1 MGKVALLTAEEETTL
16 GRLVQAGDAAARER
30 MIRANLRLVVS
41 IAKKYSNRGMTFL
54 DLIEEGNLGLLK
66 AVERFDPE
74 RGVKF
79 GTYGT
84 WWIKQAIQRALMET
98 APTVRIPTYMVEMIH
113 KWKAAS
119 LKLTQK
125 LGRKPDPTEIAKA
138 LKLKGPAGEAVRQA
152 LNTSYSSSQ
161 PLSLDLLWQAIHET
175 PDEPSWSPEFS
186 EDVSG
191 ILERYLQNVDGREAD
206 VLKMRYGVGS
216 KEPLTLREVGEKLG
230 ITRERVR
237 QIEKAALKKIRTAL
251 KKAQVARGDDDE
263 DEG

>member
-1 MGKVALLTAEEETTL
+1 MNTVALLTPEEEKQL
-16 GRLVQAGDAAARER
+16 GRLVQNGDKAARER

-41 IAKKYSNRGMTFL
+41 IAKKYRNRGMTFL

-84 WWIKQAIQRALMET
+84 WWIKQAIQRALMDT
-98 APTVRIPTYMVEMIH
+98 APAVRIPTYMVEMIH
-113 KWKAAS
+113 KWKATS

-125 LGRKPDPTEIAKA
+125 LGRKPYPAEIAKA
-138 LKLKGPAGEAVRQA
+138 LKLKGAAGEAVRQA

-161 PLSLDLLWQAIHET
+161 PQSLDLLWQAIHDS
-175 PDEPSWSPEFS
+175 PREPSWLPEITDDS
-186 EDVSG
+186 S
-191 ILERYLQNVDGREAD
+191 ILVEQYLAKVDGREAE
-206 VLKMRYGVGS
+206 VLRMRYGVGGIT
-216 KEPLTLREVGEKLG
+216 PLTLREVGEKLG

-237 QIEKAALKKIRTAL
+237 QIEKAALKKIKGAL
-251 KKAQVARGDDDE
+251 SKAKIARQEFD
-263 DEG
+263 

>member
-1 MGKVALLTAEEETTL
+1 MRQVKKVALLTPEEEKEL
-16 GRLVQAGDAAARER
+16 GRLVQKGDQAARER
-30 MIRANLRLVVS
+30 MIRANLRLVIS
-41 IAKKYSNRGMTFL
+41 IAKKYTNRGMTFL

-84 WWIKQAIQRALMET
+84 WWIKQAIHRALMDT

-113 KWKAAS
+113 KWKATN

-125 LGRKPDPTEIAKA
+125 LGRKPYPAEIVKA

-161 PLSLDLLWQAIHET
+161 PQSLDLLWQAIHDS
-175 PDEPSWSPEFS
+175 PSEPSWLPEIS

-191 ILERYLQNVDGREAD
+191 ILERYLANVDLREAD
-206 VLKMRYGVGS
+206 VLRMRYGVGGQD
-216 KEPLTLREVGEKLG
+216 PRTLREVGEILG

-251 KKAQVARGDDDE
+251 GKAKIAREEYDD
-263 DEG
+263 

>member
-1 MGKVALLTAEEETTL
+1 MQK
-16 GRLVQAGDAAARER
+16 GDSAARER

-41 IAKKYSNRGMTFL
+41 IAKKYSNYGMTLL

-84 WWIKQAIQRALMET
+84 WWIKQAIQRALMDT
-98 APTVRIPTYMVEMIH
+98 APVVRIPTYMVEMIH
-113 KWKAAS
+113 KWKATS

-125 LGRKPDPTEIAKA
+125 LGRKPDPAEIAKA

-152 LNTSYSSSQ
+152 LNTSYSGNQ
-161 PLSLDLLWQAIHET
+161 PQSLDLLWQAIHDSPE
-175 PDEPSWSPEFS
+175 EPSWLPEIS

-191 ILERYLQNVDGREAD
+191 LLERYLMNVDGREAD
-206 VLKMRYGVGS
+206 VLKMRYGVGGLN
-216 KEPLTLREVGEKLG
+216 PLTLREVGEKLG

-251 KKAQVARGDDDE
+251 EKAKLARQE
-263 DEG
+263 YEE